1 MSISKTNMVTHHF
14 IEQLIT
20 MIHLY
25 QEFYFKMELIQ
36 TLEVKQT
43 ETKLTSLGK
52 KVELKYLVN

>member
-1 MSISKTNMVTHHF
+1 
-14 IEQLIT
+14 

-52 KVELKYLVN
+52 KVELKYLVNWQKLSA